1 MHATKAWNVCVLE
14 HKDWNDMGESFKV
27 SCNRAASVC
36 SGLLW
41 FLCCHLALFKVAHII
56 GLQVFVVARCD
67 WCVVIWHYSRS
78 HII

>member
-41 FLCCHLALFKVAHII
+41 FLCCHLAHKRYYSAQLFTDCHLTQALWCCGCAP
-56 GLQVFVVARCD
+56 GLL
-67 WCVVIWHYSRS
+67 H
-78 HII
+78 